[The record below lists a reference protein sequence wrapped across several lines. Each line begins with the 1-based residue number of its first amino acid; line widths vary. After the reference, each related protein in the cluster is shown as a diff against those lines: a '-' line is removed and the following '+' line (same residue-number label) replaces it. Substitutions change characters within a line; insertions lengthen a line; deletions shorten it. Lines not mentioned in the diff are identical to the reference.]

1 MGMRINTNTQALAA
15 QRTLARTNGAQQ
27 SSLEKLSSGTRI
39 VRSADDAAGLAVA
52 EKMKAEIRSVRQA
65 VRNANDGISIV
76 QATEGGLNEITNIMM
91 RFRELSIQ
99 AASDTIGD
107 VERGFINKEVKQL
120 TAEIDH
126 IADSIE
132 FNGRIKLMNG
142 QGDPVQIQI
151 GINNT
156 DEDRF
161 TIQQSDI
168 DARTVTLG
176 LEGFNINS
184 KEAAQNNLDKIDWA
198 INTLSEKRAILGAIH
213 NRLECSIRNLQV
225 YDENLSGAR
234 SRIYDVDM
242 ASETAEL
249 VKNNVLSQTGVSLL
263 AQANQNP
270 VQALKLLG

>member
-15 QRTLARTNGAQQ
+15 QRTLARTSGAQQ

-107 VERGFINKEVKQL
+107 VERGFINKEVTQL